1 VTVEPKLFRSFV
13 ERQMQGHVAQLLAMR
28 MMMGRVAQQG
38 IVGADGTVL
47 LDAAAIDPTLRAYRG
62 DSQGGIMGG
71 TYMALTTDVPR
82 GLLGEPGLPYSLLL
96 DRSVDFDGFDVLL
109 RLMYSNSIDRQLVV
123 ALVQMMWD
131 RSEPTGYAPYIT
143 GNTLPGTPQ
152 HHLLIHAAVGDHQVT
167 TLGAHILARATGAKN
182 LAPVNR
188 DIFGIEQATAPLDD
202 GSALVEYD
210 FGLSEPDTNIPPTD
224 GCDPHDRVRVLLPSY
239 LQQDL
244 FFRTGTIQSFCD
256 GPCNCD
262 GPGAEAGCVESSCD

>member
-1 VTVEPKLFRSFV
+1 MEPKLFRSFV

-28 MMMGRVAQQG
+28 MMMGRVAKQG
-38 IVGADGTVL
+38 IVDGDGQVL

-109 RLMYSNSIDRQLVV
+109 RLMYSNSIDRQLIV

-131 RSEPTGYAPYIT
+131 KSEPTGYAPYIASDP
-143 GNTLPGTPQ
+143 LPGTPT
-152 HHLLIHAAVGDHQVT
+152 HDVLIHAAIGDHQVS
-167 TLGAHILARATGAKN
+167 TLGAHILARAVGAKN
-182 LAPVNR
+182 LEPLNRPV
-188 DIFGIEQATAPLDD
+188 FGVEAATAPLENE
-202 GSALVEYD
+202 SVLVEYE
-210 FGLSEPDTNIPPTD
+210 FGLDEPDINIPTSE
-224 GCDPHDRVRVLLPSY
+224 GCDPHDRVRVLTPSY
-239 LQQDL
+239 MQQDH
-244 FFRTGTIQSFCD
+244 FFRTGVVQSYCD

-262 GPGAEAGCVESSCD
+262 GEGAEAGCAESSCE